1 MENKN
6 INSKLLL
13 RLDKVLICKKM
24 KEEGVFMMSKTHLM
38 VGLGSALVAT
48 LPVGPKLCCI
58 ATIGGLLGGI
68 VPDND
73 ILDNDYTGDA
83 ILGQVLAGS
92 IIAGILFLDKI
103 FEFGICNELFSRSL
117 INLLFGLVLFIGLYI
132 FGFFQEHRKFTHS
145 FFAMILY
152 SFAVWCIY
160 PPLAKPFL
168 IGYLSHIIIDLFNKK
183 KVQIFSPFKVGICF
197 GVCYANKLG
206 NKILMYCGLVVSSIL
221 LLYGL
226 VS

>member
-1 MENKN
+1 
-6 INSKLLL
+6 
-13 RLDKVLICKKM
+13 
-24 KEEGVFMMSKTHLM
+24 MMSKTHLM
-38 VGLGSALVAT
+38 LGVGSALITT
-48 LPVGPKLCCI
+48 LPVEPKLCCI

-92 IIAGILFLDKI
+92 ITAGILFLDKI
-103 FEFGICNELFSRSL
+103 FKIGICNELFSRSL
-117 INLLFGLVLFIGLYI
+117 INLIFGLVLFMGLYI

-145 FFAMILY
+145 FLAMVLY
-152 SFAVWCIY
+152 SFAVLCIY

-183 KVQIFSPFKVGICF
+183 KVQIFYPFKAGICF
-197 GVCYANKLG
+197 GVCYSNKLG
-206 NKILMYCGLVVSSIL
+206 NKMLMYCGLVVSCIL

-226 VS
+226 LS

>member
-1 MENKN
+1 M
-6 INSKLLL
+6 NSKLSL
-13 RLDKVLICKKM
+13 RIDTVLICKKM
-24 KEEGVFMMSKTHLM
+24 KEDGVFMMSKTHLM
-38 VGLGSALVAT
+38 VGVGTALVAT

-83 ILGQVLAGS
+83 MLGQVLAGS
-92 IIAGILFLDKI
+92 IIAAILFLDKI
-103 FEFGICNELFSRSL
+103 FKFGICNELLSRSL
-117 INLLFGLVLFIGLYI
+117 INLIFSLVLFIGMYV
-132 FGFFQEHRKFTHS
+132 FGFFQEHRKFTH
-145 FFAMILY
+145 L
-152 SFAVWCIY
+152 CIY
-160 PPLAKPFL
+160 PPLVKPFM

-183 KVQIFSPFKVGICF
+183 KVQIFFPFKVGICF
-197 GVCYANKLG
+197 GLCYANKLG
-206 NKILMYCGLVVSSIL
+206 NKILMYCGLVVSSLL